1 MRDNRTGMLH
11 RRMSFGLFLALT
23 LVSACDKPGK
33 DPRKPTGDS
42 GYGPSEK
49 DCGAWESVMAALA
62 KQRESGALAP
72 VPDFGAFLEKE
83 APTSKAVAAACQQ
96 VGMPRER
103 FLTMSARIHK
113 GLVLV
118 QAAWAKI
125 GDNEGDVGDRV
136 TITVGDGDP
145 GFDAWINNNWKRVRI
160 FEEQLK

>member
-1 MRDNRTGMLH
+1 MRDH
-11 RRMSFGLFLALT
+11 RRLSCGLLLAAA

-33 DPRKPTGDS
+33 DPRKSTGDS

-62 KQRESGALAP
+62 KQRQSGALAP
-72 VPDFGAFLEKE
+72 VPDFGAFLAKE
-83 APTSKAVAAACQQ
+83 APTSKAVAEACQQ

-103 FLTMSARIHK
+103 FLSMSARMHK
-113 GLVLV
+113 GLLLV
-118 QAAWAKI
+118 QAAWAKV
-125 GDNEGDVGDRV
+125 GNKEGDVSDQV

-145 GFDAWINNNWKRVRI
+145 GFDAWINNNWKRVLL